1 MTRLSVQMARR
12 ERMTIVPA
20 PLAEYDPL
28 ADSVWLALLVA
39 RSALAALFA
48 LLVLAYALGG

>member
-20 PLAEYDPL
+20 PLAEYEPL